1 MTTFK
6 YSDNAATRY
15 NESFVADTIDVF
27 RAFEAEFKRLD
38 ASGPRNAELRAVE
51 KNMLAAQYFAQK
63 AAANEALEDSEVAW
77 VLKTWKQ
84 LAQAGVIQAK

>member
-6 YSDNAATRY
+6 YSDNNAVRY
-15 NESFVADTIDVF
+15 NSSFVADAIDVF
-27 RAFEAEFKRLD
+27 RAFETEFKRLD

-51 KNMLAAQYFAQK
+51 KNMLAAQHYAQT
-63 AAANEALEDSEVAW
+63 AAANEVLDDNSVAW

-84 LAQAGVIQAK
+84 LATAGVIQVK